1 MLGYWVL
8 YAILVVISIGIWIFM
23 IIDNQEFELVDILL
37 LLVIFIIPGLYLFFM
52 VFSFLIVVVLDQDC
66 SINFINKLINKL
78 KNYIDK
84 LNKKIFKK

>member
-1 MLGYWVL
+1 MMLGYWIL
-8 YAILVVISIGIWIFM
+8 YVILVVISIGLWILM
-23 IIDNQEFELVDILL
+23 IIDNQEIELVDILL

-66 SINFINKLINKL
+66 SIKYINKL